1 MAGRLEFKEKLG
13 DILKEAIAQGGE
25 MQKEEVEKFFAEDG
39 LSEEQIDLVC
49 DYLLSQKVS
58 VYGYQKKSGV
68 VRMAEE
74 PTKLSTEE
82 QAYLVEY
89 RRSIEEIQ
97 KKTAKEPME
106 EKMAYYLPKIVDEA
120 LKMHRG
126 NVFLGDMIQEGSLS
140 LVLALS
146 QTEEET
152 KIREKVRAGIDVLL
166 ESQDETTRRDHRMVE
181 KVSDLDQAIRD
192 MTEENGRKVAVDEV
206 ADKLGI
212 TEAEIADI
220 LKLAGEEVE

>member
-13 DILKEAIAQGGE
+13 DILKEAVAQGGE
-25 MQKEEVEKFFAEDG
+25 MQKEEVEKFFSEDG

-58 VYGYQKKSGV
+58 VYG
-68 VRMAEE
+68 
-74 PTKLSTEE
+74 TEE

-146 QTEEET
+146 QTEEEE
-152 KIREKVRAGIDVLL
+152 KIMEKVRAGIDVLL

>member
-1 MAGRLEFKEKLG
+1 M
-13 DILKEAIAQGGE
+13 
-25 MQKEEVEKFFAEDG
+25 
-39 LSEEQIDLVC
+39 
-49 DYLLSQKVS
+49 
-58 VYGYQKKSGV
+58 
-68 VRMAEE
+68 RMAEE

-152 KIREKVRAGIDVLL
+152 KIMEKVRAGIDVLL

>member
-1 MAGRLEFKEKLG
+1 M
-13 DILKEAIAQGGE
+13 
-25 MQKEEVEKFFAEDG
+25 V
-39 LSEEQIDLVC
+39 
-49 DYLLSQKVS
+49 
-58 VYGYQKKSGV
+58 
-68 VRMAEE
+68 EE

-97 KKTAKEPME
+97 KKAAKEPME

-146 QTEEET
+146 QTEEEE
-152 KIREKVRAGIDVLL
+152 KIMEKVRAGIDVLL

-192 MTEENGRKVAVDEV
+192 MTDGRKVAVDEV

>member
-1 MAGRLEFKEKLG
+1 M
-13 DILKEAIAQGGE
+13 
-25 MQKEEVEKFFAEDG
+25 
-39 LSEEQIDLVC
+39 
-49 DYLLSQKVS
+49 
-58 VYGYQKKSGV
+58 
-68 VRMAEE
+68 
-74 PTKLSTEE
+74 
-82 QAYLVEY
+82 
-89 RRSIEEIQ
+89 
-97 KKTAKEPME
+97 
-106 EKMAYYLPKIVDEA
+106 
-120 LKMHRG
+120 KMHRG

-152 KIREKVRAGIDVLL
+152 KIMEKVRAGIDVLL

-212 TEAEIADI
+212 TEAEMADI

>member
-97 KKTAKEPME
+97 KKAAKEPME

-146 QTEEET
+146 QTEEEE
-152 KIREKVRAGIDVLL
+152 KIMEKVRAGIDVLL
-166 ESQDETTRRDHRMVE
+166 ESQDETTRRDHCMVE